1 MIFVLIR
8 HFPQFDLTE
17 NLSRDDI
24 VIRLVSQLL
33 LPIER
38 IEIDVARSPAEHGLL
53 DSSNRISKQTILTN
67 IA

>member
-1 MIFVLIR
+1 MFVLTR
-8 HFPQFDLTE
+8 HFPQFDLNE

-38 IEIDVARSPAEHGLL
+38 IEIDVAGSPAEHRLL
-53 DSSNRISKQTILTN
+53 DTPSRISKQTIFTN